1 MSQLLARLLLS
12 VALIVQGIG
21 PACAGGSVMMDM
33 AQSASMTGDMTGP
46 AKTAAPVKVCAH
58 ASCPG
63 CPSGHPVGGDCLQ
76 SCGVPASLPCLIVF
90 LPHTSPGNAWDG
102 LPQVSLVDFI
112 QAPPT
117 PPPIA

>member
-1 MSQLLARLLLS
+1 MSQLLARLVLS

-33 AQSASMTGDMTGP
+33 AQSATMAGDMTGP
-46 AKTAAPVKVCAH
+46 VKTAAPVCTH
-58 ASCPG
+58 ASCTG
-63 CPSGHPVGGDCLQ
+63 CPSGHPAGSDCLQ

-90 LPHTSPGNAWDG
+90 LPHAAPGNAWDG
-102 LPQVSLVDFI
+102 LPQASLVDFI
-112 QAPPT
+112 QVPPT